1 MTSQTTTYPNPT
13 QKDRPIHPR
22 MFARTNG
29 GSVSC
34 SKTPAELSQPPEPV
48 LRFSPTAWAKLL
60 FLRDLGETEVGGF
73 GISAADDLLYVT
85 DVQLVRQVCTCASV
99 QFDDAA
105 VGDFFDRQVDAG
117 VIPARCGRLWLHT
130 HPGNSAEPSGTD
142 EQTFWRVFH
151 RTDWALMFVLA
162 RGGQTSARL
171 RFHVGPGGELEIPV
185 RVDYSRPFGSSQH
198 ELWQEEYL
206 ANVQP
211 ARPILPDRP
220 SVLEQ
225 FGSELREDIWDDE
238 GWFGDWPEDLVDEDD
253 QFFRVKEPRHVE
265 QSQSL

>member
-1 MTSQTTTYPNPT
+1 
-13 QKDRPIHPR
+13 
-22 MFARTNG
+22 
-29 GSVSC
+29 
-34 SKTPAELSQPPEPV
+34 
-48 LRFSPTAWAKLL
+48 
-60 FLRDLGETEVGGF
+60 
-73 GISAADDLLYVT
+73 
-85 DVQLVRQVCTCASV
+85 
-99 QFDDAA
+99 
-105 VGDFFDRQVDAG
+105 
-117 VIPARCGRLWLHT
+117 
-130 HPGNSAEPSGTD
+130 
-142 EQTFWRVFH
+142 
-151 RTDWALMFVLA
+151 MFVLA